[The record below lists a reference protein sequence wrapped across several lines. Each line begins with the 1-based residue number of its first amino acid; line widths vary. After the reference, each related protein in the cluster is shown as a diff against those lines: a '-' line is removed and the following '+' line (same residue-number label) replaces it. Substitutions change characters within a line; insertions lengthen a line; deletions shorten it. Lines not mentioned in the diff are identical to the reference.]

1 MPLPLRPLTLALML
15 TMSCASTADAALELR
30 NQHLFRYLLVDVYT
44 AELYSAPDTPLAQ
57 ALAREQPLRLTL
69 RYHRNIDRDDLTK
82 AALTTLER
90 QHGSEQVEQWQD
102 ELTALHEAFRDVSA
116 GDTYSLDR
124 RPDGSL
130 ELYYNDSLA
139 YRSETPGLATLY
151 LGIWL
156 DEDGLSEGLRSA
168 LLK

>member
-1 MPLPLRPLTLALML
+1 M
-15 TMSCASTADAALELR
+15 E
-30 NQHLFRYLLVDVYT
+30 H
-44 AELYSAPDTPLAQ
+44 
-57 ALAREQPLRLTL
+57 
-69 RYHRNIDRDDLTK
+69 
-82 AALTTLER
+82 
-90 QHGSEQVEQWQD
+90 WQD

-130 ELYYNDSLA
+130 ELHYNDSLA
-139 YRSETPGLATLY
+139 YRSDTPGLATLY